1 MGVGSGIF
9 GGVQAAKAA
18 ANAGKS
24 AEGSVQVGMNFQKM
38 MENMKYAAAENAAVF
53 GTPQPKIFVSE
64 RTPEGDLLVLRAHAA
79 AREAIKAI
87 CPQVKVGLT
96 LSLHDLQAQQWF
108 AQPHGQQLLEAAQP
122 LLEEAL
128 AGLFGGYL
136 VHCGPAP
143 AGVLAP
149 RIQRQVC
156 LGPPGTATQI
166 HCEEHAWPL
175 AEHAADVVLL
185 QHSLEFSASPQLL
198 LREAAR
204 CVRPGGHL
212 LICAMNPW
220 SSWGVRQQFADD
232 GFIALRFKARDE
244 FAALALRVEQAT
256 DGAEVTHVHDRPTG
270 GTGSGNQLFDVRDS
284 RVHAAQGQ
292 RATEIFFLGIDDD
305 HGGMTQ
311 CGRCV
316 TATAELKHRFW
327 NGHSG
332 APWGGAFA
340 TLSSG

>member
-1 MGVGSGIF
+1 MLKQRFDS
-9 GGVQAAKAA
+9 
-18 ANAGKS
+18 
-24 AEGSVQVGMNFQKM
+24 
-38 MENMKYAAAENAAVF
+38 
-53 GTPQPKIFVSE
+53 
-64 RTPEGDLLVLRAHAA
+64 A
-79 AREAIKAI
+79 ARL
-87 CPQVKVGLT
+87 QR
-96 LSLHDLQAQQWF
+96 LHDLQAQQWF

-175 AEHAADVVLL
+175 AEHAADVVVL

-220 SSWGVRQQFADD
+220 SSWGVRQPFADD
-232 GFIALRFKARDE
+232 
-244 FAALALRVEQAT
+244 
-256 DGAEVTHVHDRPTG
+256 
-270 GTGSGNQLFDVRDS
+270 
-284 RVHAAQGQ
+284 AQGLARCLGAARLSDWLGLLGFALEK
-292 RATEIFFLGIDDD
+292 RAYG
-305 HGGMTQ
+305 
-311 CGRCV
+311 CYR
-316 TATAELKHRFW
+316 
-327 NGHSG
+327 
-332 APWGGAFA
+332 PP
-340 TLSSG
+340 LSSVRWQQRLQPLERLGARLHAPGAGLYLLVARKLVVGLRPLQRQRREPMGKLLPMPVAKVSRRNCEETKS